1 MTRKPLLAA
10 DFDPSKQVYPA
21 LSSPKIDGLR
31 CRIIHGKPMS
41 RSMKLIPN
49 HYLQELVEGLGY
61 LLEGLD
67 GELTV
72 GLPNSATAFQDS
84 TGPIRRTGG
93 RPPVVFNVFDDFT
106 DPDLEFKHR
115 YYTAMDRVKGLRS
128 KGHTWIEPVRHR
140 VCRTLEDVN
149 LAEEQAL
156 QCGYEGLMLRSPYGR
171 YKSGRSTVNEQL
183 LLKVKRYVDFEAVVT
198 GFEEEMQNTNE
209 ARENEVGRMKRS
221 NHSENM
227 VPKNTLGALLGRMI
241 NGPFKDQSIS
251 CGSGFT
257 FEERQEIWGNK
268 EKYLGQVFTVK
279 YFPYGCKDKP
289 RHPTFKGWRP
299 NWDVS
304 SSITEGVK

>member
-10 DFDPSKQVYPA
+10 DFDQDKQVYPA

-31 CRIIHGKPMS
+31 CRIIHSKPMS

-49 HYLQELVEGLGY
+49 IYLQELVENLGT
-61 LLEGLD
+61 LLYGLD

-72 GLPNSATAFQDS
+72 GLPNSVTAFQDS
-84 TGPIRRTGG
+84 TGPLRRTHGQ
-93 RPPVVFNVFDDFT
+93 PQVVFNVFDDFS
-106 DPDLEFKHR
+106 DPSLEFKYR
-115 YYTAMDRVKGLRS
+115 YRNAMTRVQALRS
-128 KGHTWIEPVRHR
+128 KGHLWIEPVRHK
-140 VCRTLEDVN
+140 VCRTLDDVN
-149 LAEEQAL
+149 MAEEQAL

-209 ARENEVGRMKRS
+209 ARENEVGRMKRP

-227 VPKNTLGALLGRMI
+227 IPKNTLGALLGQMV
-241 NGPFKDQSIS
+241 NGPFKGQSIS

-257 FEERQEIWGNK
+257 FEERREIWSNR
-268 EKYLGQVFTVK
+268 EEYLGQVFMVK

-299 NWDVS
+299 DWDVDS
-304 SSITEGVK
+304 TTVNGGK